1 MPRRGSDAE
10 RRAANHY
17 RLRGYRVLDRNA
29 WCAGYEL
36 DLVVRRGRRLVFVEV
51 KEKTG
56 DGFGDPLEMVD
67 DEKRRRVAR
76 AAEAWLARRPELT
89 SLDVRLE
96 AVGVRPDRVRRV
108 SFE

>member
-1 MPRRGSDAE
+1 MPRRGTDAE

-29 WCAGYEL
+29 WVGGYEL

-56 DGFGDPLEMVD
+56 DGYGDPLEMID
-67 DEKRRRVAR
+67 DEKQRRVAH
-76 AAEAWLARRPELT
+76 AAESWLALRPELAR
-89 SLDVRLE
+89 LAVALE
-96 AVGVRPDRVRRV
+96 AVAVRPDGVRRV
-108 SFE
+108 PF